1 MPQNC
6 DGDGST
12 VMIEITGGA
21 SPSGICPGS
30 LSLSMHPA
38 YRTPSFPSPPVIHVR
53 LIRLVSAA
61 SSSCW

>member
-12 VMIEITGGA
+12 VIIEITGGA

-30 LSLSMHPA
+30 LSLSMHP
-38 YRTPSFPSPPVIHVR
+38 V
-53 LIRLVSAA
+53 
-61 SSSCW
+61 